1 METVQ
6 GLLSSGALEQ
16 DHEGYAL
23 PEPTA
28 AELRARSV
36 KVTTILATLDL
47 AQPSAALEAQLEAR
61 VAESQRL
68 AVERAVAW
76 EIEDEVAAKTGK
88 TGDGRRAALAAA
100 LDALEAKLDGV
111 GAWLA
116 RNAEDLEGM
125 GGAVR
130 DIVDDNASLETHR
143 CNLRRLDAA
152 LARIAGPA
160 LGASD
165 DEDDDDDGDEAGRG
179 LALGPEAEALLRDP
193 EAAVARA
200 NRAGGDVD
208 ELA

>member
-61 VAESQRL
+61 VAESRRL

-88 TGDGRRAALAAA
+88 AGDGRRAALAAA
-100 LDALEAKLDGV
+100 
-111 GAWLA
+111 
-116 RNAEDLEGM
+116 
-125 GGAVR
+125 
-130 DIVDDNASLETHR
+130 
-143 CNLRRLDAA
+143 
-152 LARIAGPA
+152 
-160 LGASD
+160 
-165 DEDDDDDGDEAGRG
+165 
-179 LALGPEAEALLRDP
+179 
-193 EAAVARA
+193 
-200 NRAGGDVD
+200 RAGKG
-208 ELA
+208 